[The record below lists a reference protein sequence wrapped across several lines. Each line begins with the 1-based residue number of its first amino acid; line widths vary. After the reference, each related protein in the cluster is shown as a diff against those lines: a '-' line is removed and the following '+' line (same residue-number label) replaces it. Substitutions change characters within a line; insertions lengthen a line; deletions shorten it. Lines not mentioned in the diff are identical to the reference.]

1 MKDRSYNYWTLFLL
15 LHAIVILPSDGFMSI
30 GCNPLKSIPTQLSLR
45 HEVPTIE
52 RTRVKHPNSLISIIT
67 QQLKLFS
74 QAANRQNEV
83 LEHSNVNDKG
93 AGVNTEGENIH
104 IITRID
110 QDGKSRGL
118 YVHIPYCRRRC
129 NYCDFAIVP
138 IGPHRNNNN
147 EIENNDSCNE
157 DSTSNDNT
165 ANGSNKGFLKMDADY
180 KNAIL
185 AEIRMIKA
193 TFTTS
198 ASSSSEKM
206 PLRSIYFGGGTPS
219 LAPLSTLRDIV
230 FALIHAENAPFTLQ
244 SDAEMTI
251 EMDPGTF
258 SLSTLSSLKELGFN
272 RVSLG
277 VQSFDDNIL
286 SIMGRVHRSRDV
298 YRSIEM
304 IKEVYGEDH
313 ANYSIDLISG
323 VPGLTLAG
331 WTETLYEAVRLNPRP
346 RHISLYDLQVEKGT
360 AFGRW
365 YADEYGEDLL
375 RKAEDGDVVSQTH
388 VGLDNLAKRRPS
400 LPSSEDCAFMYRY
413 ASGYLRSMNYE
424 HYEISSYAYIGE
436 KETHRSRHNQIY
448 WEIGGEW
455 YAIGLGAT
463 SKIDGVRFA
472 RPRALVDYVKWSAV
486 LKEESSKS
494 GSYWTPPWLL
504 VGEEDEEDELLDIVM
519 TRLRTSDGL
528 DLDWI
533 AKNDLYGRSVV
544 EDILRGFQLAL
555 DLDLGIRIP
564 GSEFGYIKL
573 KDPDGM
579 LFSNNIISNIFVEL
593 AL

>member
-1 MKDRSYNYWTLFLL
+1 M
-15 LHAIVILPSDGFMSI
+15 
-30 GCNPLKSIPTQLSLR
+30 
-45 HEVPTIE
+45 
-52 RTRVKHPNSLISIIT
+52 ISIKT
-67 QQLKLFS
+67 QQLELFS
-74 QAANRQNEV
+74 QAANTQNEV
-83 LEHSNVNDKG
+83 LEHSKINEKIAKINI
-93 AGVNTEGENIH
+93 EGENVNMISKINQH
-104 IITRID
+104 
-110 QDGKSRGL
+110 GKSRGL

-138 IGPHRNNNN
+138 IGPKRNNNS
-147 EIENNDSCNE
+147 ETGNNDSCNG
-157 DSTSNDNT
+157 DSTSNDDIADGN
-165 ANGSNKGFLKMDADY
+165 NKGFLKMDADY

-185 AEIRMIKA
+185 TEIQMIKA
-193 TFTTS
+193 TSIAS
-198 ASSSSEKM
+198 APSSSKKM
-206 PLRSIYFGGGTPS
+206 TLRSIYFGGGTPS

-230 FALIHAENAPFTLQ
+230 FELIHSENAPFTLQ
-244 SDAEMTI
+244 PDGEMTI

-272 RVSLG
+272 RISLG

-286 SIMGRVHRSRDV
+286 ATMGRVHRSRDV

-304 IKEVYGEDH
+304 IKKVYGEDD

-365 YADEYGEDLL
+365 YADEYGEDLF
-375 RKAEDGDVVSQTH
+375 RKAEDEDVVSQMH
-388 VGLDNLAKRRPS
+388 VGGDKLAKRRPS
-400 LPSSEDCAFMYRY
+400 LPSSEACAFMYKY
-413 ASGYLRSMNYE
+413 ACGYLRSKNYE

-448 WEIGGEW
+448 WEVGGEW

-472 RPRALVDYVKWSAV
+472 RPRALADYVKWSAV
-486 LKEESSKS
+486 LKEESTKS
-494 GSYWTPPWLL
+494 GSDWTPPWLL
-504 VGEEDEEDELLDIVM
+504 VGDEDEEDELLDIVM

-533 AKNDLYGRSVV
+533 AKKDLYGRTVV

-555 DLDLGIRIP
+555 DLDLGIRIQ
-564 GSEFGYIKL
+564 GSEFGSIKL

-593 AL
+593 AS

>member
-1 MKDRSYNYWTLFLL
+1 MKSKGVNRWTLLLFLL
-15 LHAIVILPSDGFMSI
+15 AIAIVPSDGFTLI
-30 GCNPLKSIPTQLSLR
+30 GFNLLKYIPSQISL
-45 HEVPTIE
+45 HKCVTT
-52 RTRVKHPNSLISIIT
+52 RTRTRLEHPKSFVTTYSQRVELS
-67 QQLKLFS
+67 S
-74 QAANRQNEV
+74 QAANHLNEMP
-83 LEHSNVNDKG
+83 EQFNVNAKSASLDK
-93 AGVNTEGENIH
+93 VGE
-104 IITRID
+104 ID
-110 QDGKSRGL
+110 GTFSRRDQRLKSRGL

-129 NYCDFAIVP
+129 HYCDFAIVP
-138 IGPHRNNNN
+138 IGP
-147 EIENNDSCNE
+147 
-157 DSTSNDNT
+157 TSNDDT
-165 ANGSNKGFLKMDADY
+165 AGGNHNRGFLNMDVGY

-185 AEIRMIKA
+185 TEIQSIKE
-193 TFTTS
+193 TFT
-198 ASSSSEKM
+198 ASSSSSLVKM

-219 LAPLSTLRDIV
+219 LAPLSTLSDIV
-230 FALIHAENAPFTLQ
+230 FELIHAENAPFTLQ
-244 SDAEMTI
+244 PHAEMTI

-258 SLSTLSSLKELGFN
+258 SLSTLFSLKDLGFN
-272 RVSLG
+272 RISLG

-298 YRSIEM
+298 YRSIEI
-304 IKEVYGEDH
+304 IKKVYGGDR

-331 WTETLYEAVRLNPRP
+331 WTETLYEAVRLDPRP

-365 YADEYGEDLL
+365 YANED
-375 RKAEDGDVVSQTH
+375 AEDRSQTFAG
-388 VGLDNLAKRRPS
+388 VDNPGTNTRRPS

-413 ASGYLRSMNYE
+413 ASGYLRSKNYE
-424 HYEISSYAYIGE
+424 HYEISSYAYMGE
-436 KETHRSRHNQIY
+436 KGAHRSRHNQIY
-448 WEIGGEW
+448 WEMGGEW

-472 RPRALVDYVKWSAV
+472 RPRALADYIKWSAL

-494 GSYWTPPWLL
+494 RSDWTPPWLL
-504 VGEEDEEDELLDIVM
+504 VGEENEEEDLLDIVM

-533 AKNDLYGRSVV
+533 ADNDLYGRSVV

-555 DLDLGIRIP
+555 DLDLGIRVP
-564 GSEFGYIKL
+564 GLEFGFIKL

-579 LFSNNIISNIFVEL
+579 LFSNNIISNIFAEL
-593 AL
+593 AS